1 MEKGLLS
8 QTLSSP
14 EIEND
19 EEKLIKSIVN
29 NLLWQMDN
37 DRKTTGLKALQGKIW
52 MQGYISGVL
61 RGQ

>member
-1 MEKGLLS
+1 VEKGLLS